1 MVVLCDQL
9 THDTCILSK
18 NGSTPLMKAA
28 EGGHVE
34 CVRLL
39 LDKGATVNRYDK
51 VSAVCDLS

>member
-1 MVVLCDQL
+1 MHSIKEWID
-9 THDTCILSK
+9 
-18 NGSTPLMKAA
+18 STDEGA

-39 LDKGATVNRYDK
+39 LDKGATVNRHDK